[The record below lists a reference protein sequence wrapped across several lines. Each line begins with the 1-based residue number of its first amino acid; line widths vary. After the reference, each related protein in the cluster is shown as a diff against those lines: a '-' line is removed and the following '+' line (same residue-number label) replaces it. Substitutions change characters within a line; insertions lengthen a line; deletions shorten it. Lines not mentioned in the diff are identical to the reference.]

1 MVFISFVEVR
11 GGQTKAY
18 SISELKFVGLKVRCR
33 TYPDKGLT
41 KAHKAKI
48 QSQQQQATQNED
60 ALTLSIATLDIIPPY
75 SSTLGKNVSKR

>member
-1 MVFISFVEVR
+1 MSSWCSSFVEVR

-41 KAHKAKI
+41 KA
-48 QSQQQQATQNED
+48 QSKN
-60 ALTLSIATLDIIPPY
+60 PK
-75 SSTLGKNVSKR
+75 STTSNTK